1 MDVGYVRA
9 FYTVH
14 WLHEWAGSESI
25 STPKMEGWDTP
36 DQSKPGA
43 TVAASLFDL

>member
-1 MDVGYVRA
+1 VYLSATIAPLILALALG
-9 FYTVH
+9 
-14 WLHEWAGSESI
+14 EP
-25 STPKMEGWDTP
+25 TPKMEGWDTP